1 MSLCNY
7 TRHRLWCRCGWGC
20 LCMGRRR
27 DDMKGFLEILMGLV
41 MVALTGCVNESEEP
55 VWSLQVGDR
64 LPEFEV
70 VLNNGDQV
78 TTESLRGSDSVIVFF
93 NTSCGDCRR
102 ELPEIQKLYDE
113 CLRQNRPVRFICI
126 SREEGAASVA
136 KFWEENNLTM
146 PYSAQTDRRV
156 YNLFASSG
164 IPRLYEADKNLMIIK
179 VNEFDN

>member
-1 MSLCNY
+1 
-7 TRHRLWCRCGWGC
+7 
-20 LCMGRRR
+20 MGR
-27 DDMKGFLEILMGLV
+27 DGDALGGGEYDMKGFLEILMGLV
-41 MVALTGCVNESEEP
+41 MAALTGCVNEREEP

-64 LPEFEV
+64 LPEFEIT
-70 VLNNGDQV
+70 LNNGDMV
-78 TTESLRGSDSVIVFF
+78 TTESLRGSESVIVFF
-93 NTSCGDCRR
+93 NTSCVDCRR
-102 ELPEIQKLYDE
+102 ELPELQKLYDE
-113 CLRQNRPVRFICI
+113 CILQNRPIRFICI

-164 IPRLYEADKNLMIIK
+164 IPRLYEADKDLVIIK

>member
-1 MSLCNY
+1 
-7 TRHRLWCRCGWGC
+7 
-20 LCMGRRR
+20 
-27 DDMKGFLEILMGLV
+27 MKGFLEILMGLV
-41 MVALTGCVNESEEP
+41 ILAFTGCVNEGDEP
-55 VWSLQVGDR
+55 AWSLQVGDR
-64 LPEFEV
+64 LPEFEIT
-70 VLNNGDQV
+70 LNNGDVV
-78 TTESLRGSDSVIVFF
+78 TTESLRGSESVIVFF
-93 NTSCGDCRR
+93 NTSCVDCRR
-102 ELPEIQKLYDE
+102 ELPEIQKLYNE
-113 CLRQNRPVRFICI
+113 FLMQNRPVRFICI

>member
-1 MSLCNY
+1 M
-7 TRHRLWCRCGWGC
+7 GC
-20 LCMGRRR
+20 DGENGDMGMRGRRY
-27 DDMKGFLEILMGLV
+27 DMKGFLEILVGLV
-41 MVALTGCVNESEEP
+41 MVALTGCINEREEP

-78 TTESLRGSDSVIVFF
+78 TTESLRDSESVIVFF

-113 CLRQNRPVRFICI
+113 CLLQNRLVRFICI

-136 KFWEENNLTM
+136 KFWDENHLTM
-146 PYSAQTDRRV
+146 PYSAQPDRRI

-164 IPRLYEADKNLMIIK
+164 IPRIYEADKDLMIIK

>member
-1 MSLCNY
+1 
-7 TRHRLWCRCGWGC
+7 
-20 LCMGRRR
+20 MGR
-27 DDMKGFLEILMGLV
+27 DGDVLGGGEYDMKGFLEILMGLV
-41 MVALTGCVNESEEP
+41 MVTFTGCVNEREEP

-64 LPEFEV
+64 LPEFEIT
-70 VLNNGDQV
+70 LNNGDMV
-78 TTESLRGSDSVIVFF
+78 TTESLRGSESVIVFF
-93 NTSCGDCRR
+93 NTFCVDCRR
-102 ELPEIQKLYDE
+102 ELPELQKLYDE
-113 CLRQNRPVRFICI
+113 CILQNRPIRFICI

-164 IPRLYEADKNLMIIK
+164 IPRLYEADKDLVIIK

>member
-1 MSLCNY
+1 
-7 TRHRLWCRCGWGC
+7 
-20 LCMGRRR
+20 MGR
-27 DDMKGFLEILMGLV
+27 DGDALGGGEYDMKGFLEILMGLV
-41 MVALTGCVNESEEP
+41 ILAFTGCVNEGDEP
-55 VWSLQVGDR
+55 AWSLQVGDR
-64 LPEFEV
+64 LPEFEIT
-70 VLNNGDQV
+70 LNNGDVV
-78 TTESLRGSDSVIVFF
+78 TTESLWGSESVIVFF
-93 NTSCGDCRR
+93 NTSCVDCRR
-102 ELPEIQKLYDE
+102 ELPEIQKLYNE
-113 CLRQNRPVRFICI
+113 FLMQNRPVRFICI

>member
-1 MSLCNY
+1 
-7 TRHRLWCRCGWGC
+7 
-20 LCMGRRR
+20 MGR
-27 DDMKGFLEILMGLV
+27 DGDALGGGEYDMKGFLEILMGLV
-41 MVALTGCVNESEEP
+41 ILAFTGCVNEREEP

-64 LPEFEV
+64 LPEFEIT
-70 VLNNGDQV
+70 LNNGDMV
-78 TTESLRGSDSVIVFF
+78 TTESLRGSESVIVFF
-93 NTSCGDCRR
+93 NTSCVDCRR
-102 ELPEIQKLYDE
+102 ELPELQKLYDE
-113 CLRQNRPVRFICI
+113 CILQNRPIRFICI

-164 IPRLYEADKNLMIIK
+164 IPRLYEADKDLVIIK

>member
-1 MSLCNY
+1 M
-7 TRHRLWCRCGWGC
+7 H
-20 LCMGRRR
+20 GRRY
-27 DDMKGFLEILMGLV
+27 DMKGFLEILVGLV
-41 MVALTGCVNESEEP
+41 MVALTGCINEREEP

-78 TTESLRGSDSVIVFF
+78 TTESLRDSESVIVFF

-113 CLRQNRPVRFICI
+113 CLLQNRSVRFICI

-136 KFWEENNLTM
+136 KFWDENHLTM
-146 PYSAQTDRRV
+146 PYSAQPDRRI

-164 IPRLYEADKNLMIIK
+164 IPRIYEADKDLMIIK
-179 VNEFDN
+179 VSEFDN

>member
-1 MSLCNY
+1 MGM
-7 TRHRLWCRCGWGC
+7 H
-20 LCMGRRR
+20 GRRY
-27 DDMKGFLEILMGLV
+27 DMKGFLEILVGLV
-41 MVALTGCVNESEEP
+41 MVALTGCINEREEP

-78 TTESLRGSDSVIVFF
+78 TTESLRDSESVIVFF

-113 CLRQNRPVRFICI
+113 CLLQNRLVRFICI

-136 KFWEENNLTM
+136 KFWDENHLTM
-146 PYSAQTDRRV
+146 PYSAQPDRRI

-164 IPRLYEADKNLMIIK
+164 IPRIYEVDKDLMIIK